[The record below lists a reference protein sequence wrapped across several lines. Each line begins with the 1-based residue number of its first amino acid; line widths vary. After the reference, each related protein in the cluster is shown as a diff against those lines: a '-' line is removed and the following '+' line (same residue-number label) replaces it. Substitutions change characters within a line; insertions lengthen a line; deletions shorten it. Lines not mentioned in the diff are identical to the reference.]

1 MGKVYNEQGVR
12 VPKSRED
19 AKRPTTVN
27 SFLVALCAIL
37 FVACCCLAVAN
48 IRAASEAS
56 ELTATVERQER
67 KIEQQRTDGT
77 VGMDAMCGIHTT
89 SGDIIRLYVMT
100 DPDTGTQYVVSD
112 KGGICIRPTEQ
123 L

>member
-1 MGKVYNEQGVR
+1 MSKVYNEQGVR

-19 AKRPTTVN
+19 AKRPTTV
-27 SFLVALCAIL
+27 SAFLVALCAIL

-48 IRAASEAS
+48 IRSTSES
-56 ELTATVERQER
+56 NELKATVERQER

-100 DPDTGTQYVVSD
+100 DPDRGTQYVVSD
-112 KGGICIRPTEQ
+112 KGGICPRDADE
-123 L
+123 